1 MKAKVLILMAAAML
15 FLAPSCTKQKGKWTK
30 HTITEEY
37 VFAEEQPQNQNN
49 KEKKKEKEEK
59 EKTPRLWSWKAK
71 KLAKDLLT
79 ESEFIN
85 TPTSTLI
92 KVGYYECNDFEEREN
107 LYKAKVNGLLNV
119 TYSEIKNQ
127 RENPTFWVNVSL
139 TPAGEALIMKNN
151 APIFPEDTIDFNY
164 MKTVVA
170 PETGKNQFGEFTFD
184 SNVDSAVV
192 ALIHEFYNAYIIDK
206 VNAINTYGTND
217 LIEAQNRITQA
228 KNLGI
233 DRMTVD
239 PFLRN
244 NNIDSTTI
252 NTLGLVKWTEYI
264 DLYVVTINQ
273 QEFCVVV
280 KDVYGTKKIDDIAI
294 NSTDNLKKKNTM
306 RCIALNISAQA
317 LHNAQIKKDKE
328 EEAKAKKS
336 KKTSKIIIIEEEEE
350 ELEEETLL
358 YEEYM
363 PEVQPGIVEVER
375 REPTLYEIAKRNEH
389 FQYVELLAGDFKFKT
404 ISKLRKV
411 KETTYDENDEEVE
424 KVNDKLK
431 RATITIE
438 RCNVTP
444 LGRIHYNMVEGETK
458 TFELIYQYDTA
469 LEEWECFFINR

>member
-15 FLAPSCTKQKGKWTK
+15 LLAPSCTKQKGKWTK

-37 VFAEEQPQNQNN
+37 VFVDEASQDKEN
-49 KEKKKEKEEK
+49 KKDKEEKK

-79 ESEFIN
+79 ESEFTN
-85 TPTSTLI
+85 NPTSTLI

-107 LYKAKVNGLLNV
+107 LYKAQVNGLLNV

-127 RENPTFWVNVSL
+127 REKPTFWVNVSL
-139 TPAGEALIMKNN
+139 TPAGEALIMKDDT
-151 APIFPEDTIDFNY
+151 PVFPEDTIDFNY
-164 MKTVVA
+164 MKTIVA

-184 SNVDSAVV
+184 PNVDSAVV

-206 VNAINTYGTND
+206 ENAINTYGTND
-217 LIEAQNRITQA
+217 LIEAQKRIAQA
-228 KNLGI
+228 KDLGI
-233 DRMTVD
+233 DRMSVD

-264 DLYVVTINQ
+264 DLYVVTINN

-317 LHNAQIKKDKE
+317 LHNAQVKKDKE
-328 EEAKAKKS
+328 EEAKAKKA

-350 ELEEETLL
+350 LEEEKTLL

-363 PEVQPGIVEVER
+363 PEVQPGIVEVEH

-389 FQYVELLAGDFKFKT
+389 FQYVELLAGDYKYKE

-411 KETTYDENDEEVE
+411 KETTYDQDYKEVE

-444 LGRIHYNMVEGETK
+444 LGRIHYGMVEGETK
-458 TFELIYQYDTA
+458 TFELIYQYDTE